1 MNKKRTWELH
11 FLGRAVVFIE
21 TEQGRIAYLA
31 VLSFQVDATGTLIS
45 TDTLL
50 QIDPEWATIEQVFED
65 LERVQFPPP
74 FEAMR
79 QTLLAHRSQFVLFA
93 DLSLT
98 PLRAQVY
105 GWVEDM
111 TQLNEMIARY
121 RATQIGANSPIGQAI
136 AEQLRRPS

>member
-1 MNKKRTWELH
+1 
-11 FLGRAVVFIE
+11 
-21 TEQGRIAYLA
+21 
-31 VLSFQVDATGTLIS
+31 
-45 TDTLL
+45 
-50 QIDPEWATIEQVFED
+50 
-65 LERVQFPPP
+65 
-74 FEAMR
+74 